1 MRAFWSYDLFPYV
14 LSGNIIETR
23 VDGDGVRVKT
33 DNFGGWFK
41 PFLILEDEEGDA
53 IHDKLVKLRAERA
66 DAERLLADVYRD
78 KLVAIAPFMS
88 TRVRR

>member
-1 MRAFWSYDLFPYV
+1 
-14 LSGNIIETR
+14 
-23 VDGDGVRVKT
+23 
-33 DNFGGWFK
+33 
-41 PFLILEDEEGDA
+41 
-53 IHDKLVKLRAERA
+53 VKLRAERA